1 MQHERASNSLHY
13 DGALFTCYS
22 YCLRGRASK
31 EIQTLQTALDVKL
44 DGVQDDR
51 WDEESKSVAGVVRE
65 MASVKVEAQS
75 LALDLAAKKEQVAVL
90 ENQVW

>member
-1 MQHERASNSLHY
+1 
-13 DGALFTCYS
+13 
-22 YCLRGRASK
+22 
-31 EIQTLQTALDVKL
+31 LDVKL

-75 LALDLAAKKEQVAVL
+75 LALDLAAKKERVAVL